1 MARRNH
7 KEQTRQSTG
16 VMRVKSS
23 GTGHQAQGNTRCAP
37 LYHIMYGRIIR
48 SPERVFMFIVCCL
61 RRFYPGKHGS
71 GSKVV
76 ALFEAG
82 STPVEGM
89 PCPVVRSTN
98 IVHGLWSWIL
108 VKTGGVVGA
117 IAAILTAGVVGV
129 CSWGHGWS
137 IEGPLLIKNGSVL
150 LHSRLHRLHN
160 FGRGGRFITGSHRL
174 RATLFWGHRGILYRI
189 QILEFAQSHL
199 LADDID
205 IKREKHLLDGVERET
220 RKQANHNSHQ
230 KDDPVTQ

>member
-1 MARRNH
+1 M
-7 KEQTRQSTG
+7 
-16 VMRVKSS
+16 MRVKSS
-23 GTGHQAQGNTRCAP
+23 VTGHQAQCNTRCAP
-37 LYHIMYGRIIR
+37 LYHIMYRRIVR
-48 SPERVFMFIVCCL
+48 SPERVFMFIVWCL
-61 RRFYPGKHGS
+61 RRFHPGKHCS
-71 GSKVV
+71 GGKVV
-76 ALFEAG
+76 ALLEAG
-82 STPVEGM
+82 STPVERM
-89 PCPVVRSTN
+89 PCPVVRSAN

-160 FGRGGRFITGSHRL
+160 FRRGGRLITGSRGL
-174 RATLFWGHRGILYRI
+174 RAALFWGQRRIFYRI
-189 QILEFAQSHL
+189 QILEFTHSHL

-205 IKREKHLLDGVERET
+205 IEREKYLLDGVERET